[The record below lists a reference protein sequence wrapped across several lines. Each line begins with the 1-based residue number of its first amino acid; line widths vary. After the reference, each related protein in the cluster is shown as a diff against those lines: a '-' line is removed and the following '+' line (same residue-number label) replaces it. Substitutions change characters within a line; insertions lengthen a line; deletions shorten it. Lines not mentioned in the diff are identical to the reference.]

1 MPKHIKTA
9 EKLAEL
15 RDEESGVKHM
25 TIRPS
30 EKLWKAIL
38 AQAELQGNNATRETV
53 NIISEYFMAKE
64 YGVFA
69 IFDPET
75 RRRLDLIAGTFG
87 IERDSIVKMIVG
99 ENIAK
104 YLQRA
109 IDIRAETDEYAA
121 TLDKKRG
128 GDSAAEPKGRR

>member
-1 MPKHIKTA
+1 MPKMIKPS

-15 RDEESGVKHM
+15 RDEESGIKHM
-25 TIRPS
+25 TIRPT
-30 EKLWKAIL
+30 EKLWQRIL
-38 AQAELQGNNATRETV
+38 AQAELQGNNPTRETV
-53 NIISEYFMAKE
+53 NIISEYFTAKE

-87 IERDSIVKMIVG
+87 LDRDSIVKMIVG

-121 TLDKKRG
+121 VLDQKPSL
-128 GDSAAEPKGRR
+128 SAPEPKGRK